1 MEKSCP
7 PTAPSEER
15 PGDSRDVQKKLP
27 SVIAKERQ
35 KQAALGRTLQVMFQ
49 DEARFGR
56 INSPRRCWAPEG
68 VRPSVPMQLV
78 RQSVYVYAAVAP
90 AEGHL
95 VSLVLPD
102 TNSDLMSLFLG
113 EVAKRSPDKFILMFM
128 DQAGWHR
135 SGSLII
141 PECMRIRWLPP
152 YSPECN
158 PTEHIWEEIREKSFG
173 NTVFATLEDVEN
185 LLVDS
190 LNDLESNPLLIQ
202 SLTGFEWVLVS
213 Y

>member
-1 MEKSCP
+1 
-7 PTAPSEER
+7 
-15 PGDSRDVQKKLP
+15 
-27 SVIAKERQ
+27 
-35 KQAALGRTLQVMFQ
+35 MFQ

-56 INSPRRCWAPEG
+56 INTPRRCWAPEG

-78 RQSVYVYAAVAP
+78 RESVYVYAAVAP
-90 AEGHL
+90 AEGQM

-102 TNSDLMSLFLG
+102 TNSALMSLFLG
-113 EVAKRSPDKFILMFM
+113 EVARRLPDKFILMFM

-141 PECMRIRWLPP
+141 PDRMRIHWLPP

-158 PTEHIWEEIREKSFG
+158 PTEHIWEEIREKSFA
-173 NTVFATLEDVEN
+173 NTVFETLDDVED
-185 LLVDS
+185 LLVES
-190 LNDLESNPLLIQ
+190 LNHLEHDASLIQ

-213 Y
+213 F